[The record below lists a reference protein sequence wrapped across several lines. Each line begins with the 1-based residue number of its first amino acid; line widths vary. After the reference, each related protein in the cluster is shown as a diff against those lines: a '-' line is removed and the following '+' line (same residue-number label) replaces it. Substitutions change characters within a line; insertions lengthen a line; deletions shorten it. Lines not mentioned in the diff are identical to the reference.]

1 MRRRMVSEDRRS
13 REKRT
18 SPRLNEEV
26 TMILYDAY
34 GREVDTGM
42 LSGEQAAPTIAGIRN
57 IYSVLHPSV
66 GLTPHRLSHILQ
78 SAEIGDPYLYL
89 ELAEEMEEKD
99 LHYLSVLGTRKNAV
113 AQLDVIVRAES
124 SSAEDQRAAAMVR
137 EMICDGPIQ
146 LDSVLF
152 DVLDAVGKGF
162 SATEIMWDTSGRE
175 WFPAQLKWRD
185 PRWFAFDW
193 ISGEEIL
200 VRTLKGEIIP
210 VESDAQTRLPTH
222 FGGSG
227 MFSTMN
233 PGIGI
238 QPMTAPLAPYKF
250 VTHFA
255 KAKAGL
261 PIRGG
266 LARAA
271 GWAYLFKNYILKDWV
286 TFAEVFGQP
295 LRVGKYH
302 PGASE
307 QDKQA
312 LLSAV
317 SRIGSDAAAII
328 PESMVIEFTEAH
340 QNGSSELY
348 QSFCEYLDAQVSKA
362 VLGQTLTTDMPR
374 AGGGSR
380 AAAQVHEGVRRDILN
395 ADARRLAATLAR
407 DLVRPIVELNM
418 GPQKQYPRIELGLP
432 DGSDVKVFA
441 EIVSML
447 ADRGLRVGQKT
458 ILDKLGIAQAAEG
471 EAVLGALR
479 EGGDGDEVT

>member
-1 MRRRMVSEDRRS
+1 M
-13 REKRT
+13 T
-18 SPRLNEEV
+18 
-26 TMILYDAY
+26 LYDAY
-34 GREVDTGM
+34 GREVDTG
-42 LSGEQAAPTIAGIRN
+42 LLREEQAAPTMAGVRN
-57 IYSVLHPSV
+57 IYSVMHPSI
-66 GLTPHRLSHILQ
+66 GLTPERLTGILQ
-78 SAEIGDPYLYL
+78 QAEFGDPYLYL
-89 ELAEEMEEKD
+89 ELAEEIEEKD
-99 LHYLSVLGTRKNAV
+99 LHYLAVLTTRKNAA
-113 AQLDVIVRAES
+113 AQLDLIVRAAS
-124 SSAEDQRAAAMVR
+124 SSSEDQRAATMVR
-137 EMICDGPIQ
+137 EMLVDGPLQ

-193 ISGEEIL
+193 ISGEEML
-200 VRTLKGEIIP
+200 VRTLKGEMIP
-210 VESDAQTRLPTH
+210 VESDASATRPTH
-222 FGGSG
+222 FGGEGLYSS
-227 MFSTMN
+227 MR

-238 QPMTAPLAPYKF
+238 QPMTAPLAPFKF

-271 GWAYLFKNYILKDWV
+271 GWAYLFKNYVLKDWV
-286 TFAEVFGQP
+286 TFTEVFGQP

-312 LLSAV
+312 LLNAV
-317 SRIGSDAAAII
+317 SRIGTDAAAIM

-340 QNGSSELY
+340 QSGSSEMY

-362 VLGQTLTTDMPR
+362 VLGQTLTTEMPSS
-374 AGGGSR
+374 GGSR
-380 AAAQVHEGVRRDILN
+380 AAAEVHEGVRRDILN

-418 GPQKQYPRIELGLP
+418 GPQRRYPKIQLGLP
-432 DGSDVKVFA
+432 DDGDVKVFA
-441 EIVSML
+441 EIVAML
-447 ADRGLRVGQKT
+447 ADRGLRIGQKT
-458 ILDKLGIAQAAEG
+458 ILDKLGIVEAGEG
-471 EAVLGALR
+471 EPVLGAIKETGELN
-479 EGGDGDEVT
+479 

>member
-1 MRRRMVSEDRRS
+1 M
-13 REKRT
+13 T
-18 SPRLNEEV
+18 
-26 TMILYDAY
+26 LYDAY

-42 LSGEQAAPTIAGIRN
+42 LREEQAAPTMAGVRN
-57 IYSVLHPSV
+57 IYSVMHPSM
-66 GLTPHRLSHILQ
+66 GLTPERLTQILRE
-78 SAEIGDPYLYL
+78 AEFGDPYLYL
-89 ELAEEMEEKD
+89 ELAEEIEEKD
-99 LHYLSVLGTRKNAV
+99 LHYLAVLSTRKNAA
-113 AQLDVIVRAES
+113 AQLDVVIRAASNS
-124 SSAEDQRAAAMVR
+124 SEDQRSAAMVR

-152 DVLDAVGKGF
+152 DVLDAIGKGF

-200 VRTLKGEIIP
+200 VRTLKGEMIP

-222 FGGSG
+222 FGGRG
-227 MFSTMN
+227 MYSAMS

-271 GWAYLFKNYILKDWV
+271 GWAYLFKNYVLKDWV
-286 TFAEVFGQP
+286 TFTEVFGQP

-307 QDKQA
+307 QDKLA
-312 LLSAV
+312 LLNAV
-317 SRIGSDAAAII
+317 SRIGTDAAAIM

-340 QNGSSELY
+340 QSGSAELY
-348 QSFCEYLDAQVSKA
+348 ERFCQYLDAQVSKA
-362 VLGQTLTTDMPR
+362 VLGQTLTTEMPNT
-374 AGGGSR
+374 GGSR

-418 GPQKQYPRIELGLP
+418 GPQTRYPKIELGLP
-432 DGSDVKVFA
+432 DDSDVKVFA
-441 EIVSML
+441 EVVAML
-447 ADRGLRVGQKT
+447 ADRGLRVSQRT
-458 ILDKLGIAQAAEG
+458 ILDKLGIAAAEEG
-471 EAVLGALR
+471 EAVLGAIR
-479 EGGDGDEVT
+479 EAGEGQIT

>member
-1 MRRRMVSEDRRS
+1 M
-13 REKRT
+13 T
-18 SPRLNEEV
+18 
-26 TMILYDAY
+26 LYDAY

-42 LSGEQAAPTIAGIRN
+42 LREEQAAPTMAGVRN
-57 IYSVLHPSV
+57 IYSVMHPSI
-66 GLTPHRLSHILQ
+66 GLTPERLSGILQ
-78 SAEIGDPYLYL
+78 QAEFGDPYLYL
-89 ELAEEMEEKD
+89 ELAEEIEEKD
-99 LHYLSVLGTRKNAV
+99 LHYLAVLSTRKNAV
-113 AQLDVIVRAES
+113 AQLDVIVRAAS
-124 SSAEDQRAAAMVR
+124 NGADDQRAAAMVR
-137 EMICDGPIQ
+137 EMICAGPIQ

-200 VRTLKGEIIP
+200 VRTLKGEA
-210 VESDAQTRLPTH
+210 VAAESGAQARLPTH
-222 FGGSG
+222 FGGGGLYAAMS
-227 MFSTMN
+227 

-250 VTHFA
+250 VTHLA

-271 GWAYLFKNYILKDWV
+271 GWAYLFKNYVLKDWV
-286 TFAEVFGQP
+286 TFTEVFGQP

-307 QDKQA
+307 QDKLA
-312 LLSAV
+312 LLNAV
-317 SRIGSDAAAII
+317 SRIGTDAAAIM

-340 QNGSSELY
+340 QNGSAELY
-348 QSFCEYLDAQVSKA
+348 ERFCEYLDAQVSKA
-362 VLGQTLTTDMPR
+362 VLGQTLTTEMPNS
-374 AGGGSR
+374 GGSR
-380 AAAQVHEGVRRDILN
+380 AAAQVHEGVRRDLLN
-395 ADARRLAATLAR
+395 ADARRLAATLGR
-407 DLVRPIVELNM
+407 DLIRPIVELNM
-418 GPQKQYPRIELGLP
+418 GPQKHYPRIELGLP
-432 DGSDVKVFA
+432 DDGDVKAFA
-441 EIVSML
+441 EVVAML

-458 ILDKLGIAQAAEG
+458 ILDKLGIAAAGEG
-471 EAVLGALR
+471 EAVLSGIKGANPL
-479 EGGDGDEVT
+479 D

>member
-1 MRRRMVSEDRRS
+1 M
-13 REKRT
+13 T
-18 SPRLNEEV
+18 
-26 TMILYDAY
+26 LYDAY

-42 LSGEQAAPTIAGIRN
+42 LRQEQAAPTMAGVRN
-57 IYSVLHPSV
+57 IYSVMHPSI
-66 GLTPHRLSHILQ
+66 GLTPEKLSRILRE
-78 SAEIGDPYLYL
+78 AEFGDPYLYL

-99 LHYLSVLGTRKNAV
+99 LHYLAVLGTRKNAV
-113 AQLDVIVRAES
+113 AQLDVVVRAVS
-124 SSAEDQRAAAMVR
+124 SAAEDQRAAAMVR

-162 SATEIMWDTSGRE
+162 SATEIMWDTTGRE

-200 VRTLKGEIIP
+200 VRTLKGETIP
-210 VESDAQTRLPTH
+210 VESDAQKRLPTH
-222 FGGSG
+222 FGGDG
-227 MFSTMN
+227 MHATMN

-250 VTHFA
+250 ITHFA

-271 GWAYLFKNYILKDWV
+271 GWAYLFKNYVLKDWV
-286 TFAEVFGQP
+286 TFTEVFGQP

-312 LLSAV
+312 LLQAV
-317 SRIGSDAAAII
+317 SNIGTDAAAII
-328 PESMVIEFTEAH
+328 PESMLIEFTEAH
-340 QNGSSELY
+340 QTGSAELY
-348 QSFCEYLDAQVSKA
+348 ERFCAYLDAQVSKA
-362 VLGQTLTTDMPR
+362 VLGQTLTTEMPR
-374 AGGGSR
+374 SGGSH
-380 AAAQVHEGVRRDILN
+380 AAAQVHDKVRRDILN
-395 ADARRLAATLAR
+395 ADAKRLAATLAR
-407 DLVRPIVELNM
+407 DLIKPIVDLNA
-418 GPQKQYPRIELGLP
+418 GPQQRYPRLQFALP
-432 DGSDVKVFA
+432 DDTHTKVFA
-441 EIVSML
+441 DTIAEL
-447 ADRGLRVGQKT
+447 ADRGLRIGQKT
-458 ILDKLGIAQAAEG
+458 VLERLGVPEPASD
-471 EAVLGALR
+471 EALLNPVRRASS
-479 EGGDGDEVT
+479 

>member
-1 MRRRMVSEDRRS
+1 M
-13 REKRT
+13 K
-18 SPRLNEEV
+18 
-26 TMILYDAY
+26 LYDAY

-42 LSGEQAAPTIAGIRN
+42 LREEQAAPTMAGVRN
-57 IYSVLHPSV
+57 IYSVMHPSI
-66 GLTPHRLSHILQ
+66 GLTPERLTGIMQ
-78 SAEIGDPYLYL
+78 QAEFGDPYLYL

-99 LHYLSVLGTRKNAV
+99 LHYLAVLGTRKNAV
-113 AQLDVIVRAES
+113 AQLDLIVRAAS
-124 SSAEDQRAAAMVR
+124 SGAEDQRAAAMVR
-137 EMICDGPIQ
+137 EMICEGPIQ

-210 VESDAQTRLPTH
+210 IEGDAAAAQPTH
-222 FGGSG
+222 FGGEGILSSLRG
-227 MFSTMN
+227 
-233 PGIGI
+233 GIGI

-250 VTHFA
+250 MTHFA

-307 QDKQA
+307 KDKQA

-317 SRIGSDAAAII
+317 SRIGTDAAAIM

-340 QNGSSELY
+340 QNGGSELY
-348 QSFCEYLDAQVSKA
+348 QNFCQYLDAQVSKA
-362 VLGQTLTTDMPR
+362 VLGQTLTTEMPR
-374 AGGGSR
+374 SGGSR
-380 AAAQVHEGVRRDILN
+380 AAAQVHEGVRRDIMN

-418 GPQKQYPRIELGLP
+418 GPQRQYPKIELGLP
-432 DGSDVKVFA
+432 DDSDVKVFA
-441 EIVSML
+441 EIVAML

-458 ILDKLGIAQAAEG
+458 ILDKLGIAEAAEG
-471 EAVLGALR
+471 EAVLGAIK
-479 EGGDGDEVT
+479 ENGEVN

>member
-1 MRRRMVSEDRRS
+1 M
-13 REKRT
+13 
-18 SPRLNEEV
+18 
-26 TMILYDAY
+26 
-34 GREVDTGM
+34 
-42 LSGEQAAPTIAGIRN
+42 
-57 IYSVLHPSV
+57 
-66 GLTPHRLSHILQ
+66 
-78 SAEIGDPYLYL
+78 
-89 ELAEEMEEKD
+89 
-99 LHYLSVLGTRKNAV
+99 HYLSVLGTRKNAV
-113 AQLDVIVRAES
+113 AQLDLIVRAAS
-124 SSAEDQRAAAMVR
+124 SAAEDQRAAAMVR

-193 ISGEEIL
+193 ISGEEML

-210 VESDAQTRLPTH
+210 VEGDAAAAQPTH
-222 FGGSG
+222 FGGEGILSSLRG
-227 MFSTMN
+227 
-233 PGIGI
+233 GIGI

-317 SRIGSDAAAII
+317 SRIGTDAAAIM

-348 QSFCEYLDAQVSKA
+348 QTFCQYLDAQVSKA
-362 VLGQTLTTDMPR
+362 VLGQTLTTEMPR
-374 AGGGSR
+374 SGGSR
-380 AAAQVHEGVRRDILN
+380 AAAQVHEGVRRDIMN

-418 GPQKQYPRIELGLP
+418 GPQRQYPKIELGLP
-432 DGSDVKVFA
+432 DDSDVKVFA
-441 EIVSML
+441 EIVAML

-458 ILDKLGIAQAAEG
+458 ILDKLGIAEAAEG
-471 EAVLGALR
+471 EAVLGAIKENGELN
-479 EGGDGDEVT
+479 